1 MSAAMLLAVGLLGG
15 AGSVARWLLDRAV
28 THRAAHHTC
37 PGRRRPVFPA
47 GTLAVN
53 LSGTLLLGLL
63 VGVAPGGDA
72 LRLLGVGL
80 LGSYTTFSTW
90 MLETERLAAGG
101 RRLAAAANIAISLV
115 LGLLAVWVGRELGRV
130 L

>member
-28 THRAAHHTC
+28 THRAAHPTC
-37 PGRRRPVFPA
+37 PAPQRPVFPA

-90 MLETERLAAGG
+90 MLETERLTAGG
-101 RRLAAAANIAISLV
+101 RRRAAAANIAISLV